1 MTRQAVHNQATR
13 VSDSHISMTENNSP
27 RFAGALLDWG
37 TPRFDQTL
45 KNEIE
50 ALEVACLPLSRGTGS
65 GGRIDG
71 SDLAVTVISARENGL
86 TVQARVGVFFT
97 EIVGGCSC
105 GDEPFSQPAYCM
117 LQVTIEKQTACAGF
131 ELIDESVHDITR
143 T

>member
-1 MTRQAVHNQATR
+1 MT
-13 VSDSHISMTENNSP
+13 DNNSP

-37 TPRFDQTL
+37 TPRFEQTL

-50 ALEVACLPLSRGTGS
+50 ALDVACLPLSRGTGS

-71 SDLAVTVISARENGL
+71 SDLAITVFSARENGPM
-86 TVQARVGVFFT
+86 VQARVGVFFT

-117 LQVTIEKQTACAGF
+117 LQVIFDRQTACARF
-131 ELIDESVHDITR
+131 EPIDEDMHDSY
-143 T
+143 